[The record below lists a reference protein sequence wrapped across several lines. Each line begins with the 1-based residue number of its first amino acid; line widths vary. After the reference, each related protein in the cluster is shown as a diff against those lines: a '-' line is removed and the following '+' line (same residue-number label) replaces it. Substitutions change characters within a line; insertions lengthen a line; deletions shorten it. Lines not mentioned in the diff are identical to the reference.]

1 MKHDTKWSL
10 YQVITFFVLFFCL
23 FILYKWFDQG
33 GIQPGNYSMPFGILF
48 FLVIT
53 WIYTMML
60 LQQQKHP
67 AFLDH
72 KRWRKMPIIITIV
85 SVLSL
90 IGFIMLVTMGPLM
103 NWIDQGK
110 WIIYVIFIYVII
122 LYYFFVM
129 SLVYMLSDNRN
140 HVIHQTY
147 AWSMGLFVM
156 IMFIF

>member
-72 KRWRKMPIIITIV
+72 KRCRKLPIIITIV
-85 SVLSL
+85 SVLYL
-90 IGFIMLVTMGPLM
+90 IGFIMLVTMGLIM
-103 NWIDQGK
+103 N
-110 WIIYVIFIYVII
+110 
-122 LYYFFVM
+122 
-129 SLVYMLSDNRN
+129 
-140 HVIHQTY
+140 
-147 AWSMGLFVM
+147 
-156 IMFIF
+156 